1 MKNRWITWIAA
12 AFLAGCSGQKV
23 AVSDLPKPV
32 VKEFA
37 LQYPDIAG
45 VQWNKETH
53 KGKVIYAGA
62 WKKDGKRTEV
72 EFDANGRFLREE

>member
-1 MKNRWITWIAA
+1 MKNRWIACTVAA
-12 AFLAGCSGQKV
+12 LLAGCSGQKV

-37 LQYPDIAG
+37 LQYPDIDNA
-45 VQWNKETH
+45 QWNKEKH
-53 KGKVIYAGA
+53 KGKTIYAAG

-72 EFDANGRFLREE
+72 EFDEKGRFLREE